1 MVFEPR
7 PARLAFPMILR
18 TSLIVL
24 AAASAAAL
32 PACESTKIAV
42 KEAFGVA
49 KRDQLVARVQ
59 EAKTSQEAAKVQFE
73 SALAEFI
80 AVTGVKPGDLEGQY
94 NKMKKAADASES
106 KAKAVSDRISATD
119 TVANKLFK
127 EWEAELAQYNSE
139 QMRAQSQRQLDDTK
153 AQYATLLGKMRAAES
168 KMNPVLGAFKD
179 QVLFLKHNLNAR
191 AVASLSET
199 VRGIEGDVAKLI
211 AEMNTSIAEANQFI
225 ERMGQ

>member
-1 MVFEPR
+1 
-7 PARLAFPMILR
+7 
-18 TSLIVL
+18 
-24 AAASAAAL
+24 
-32 PACESTKIAV
+32 V